1 MLEQV
6 RSNKFLV
13 SVGLGLLLMAII
25 YLEQEFINKNENNK
39 FDLVTYVKAGFVG
52 FTISF
57 LALYVYKPSSFTSS
71 ALAIIK
77 KPIEKILTGNP
88 PF

>member
-1 MLEQV
+1 MLEQI

-57 LALYVYKPSSFTSS
+57 LSLYSVWMLRLRSVSSIRCCIASV
-71 ALAIIK
+71 I
-77 KPIEKILTGNP
+77 
-88 PF
+88 

>member
-1 MLEQV
+1 MLEQI

-13 SVGLGLLLMAII
+13 SVCLGLLLMAII
-25 YLEQEFINKNENNK
+25 YLEQEYINKNENNK
-39 FDLVTYVKAGFVG
+39 FDLVTYGKAGFIG

-57 LALYVYKPSSFTSS
+57 LSLYAYKPISLYSKTINS
-71 ALAIIK
+71 IK
-77 KPIEKILTGNP
+77 KTEKILTGNP